1 MLQTQRHLVAIA
13 ACLSFLAGY
22 VDAIGFLDL
31 GGFFVSFMSGNSTR
45 LGVALAQ
52 GHAQAAA
59 TLCGIVFLFVSGV
72 VGGSLLGA
80 RLHHRRMTVIMLCV
94 ASLLVF
100 SALADQWAGRG
111 IAIAALVLAM
121 GAVNT
126 LFERDGEV
134 AIPITYMTGTLVRM
148 GQRIAGAL
156 RGGPRLA
163 WLRYL
168 LLWCGLVSGAVTGA
182 AAYAAKGFSAVWLAA
197 AIAAAVTLVFQ
208 RKKL

>member
-22 VDAIGFLDL
+22 IDAVGFLDL

-45 LGVALAQ
+45 LGVALAETH
-52 GHAQAAA
+52 GQAAA
-59 TLCGIVFLFVSGV
+59 TLCGIIALFVAGV
-72 VGGSLLGA
+72 VGGSLLGG
-80 RLHHRRMTVIMLCV
+80 RLPHRRMTVIMSCV
-94 ASLLVF
+94 TGLLVF
-100 SALADQWAGRG
+100 SALADHWAGRG
-111 IAIAALVLAM
+111 VAIAALVLAM

-156 RGGPRLA
+156 RGGPKLA

-168 LLWCGLVSGAVTGA
+168 LLWCGLVTGAVAGA
-182 AAYAAKGFSAVWLAA
+182 TAYTARGFAAVWLAA
-197 AIAAAVTLVFQ
+197 GIAAGVTLVFQ